1 MVSVVGLVGI
11 ALLVLVQTAIAALF
25 VRFLRVRLDTRWGV
39 LLYVLFFVPLALTV
53 STLVLSGVLGL
64 GGDLGARSTAV
75 FVAILVP
82 FALGVTIDV
91 LWMPAPEEVDL
102 PETT

>member
-1 MVSVVGLVGI
+1 MVSVVGLVGV
-11 ALLVLVQTAIAALF
+11 ALLLLVQTAIAALL

-39 LLYVLFFVPLALTV
+39 IVFVLFLIPLALTI

-64 GGDLGARSTAV
+64 GADLGSRETAV
-75 FVAILVP
+75 FVSILVP

-91 LWMPAPEEVDL
+91 LWMPAPAEVDL